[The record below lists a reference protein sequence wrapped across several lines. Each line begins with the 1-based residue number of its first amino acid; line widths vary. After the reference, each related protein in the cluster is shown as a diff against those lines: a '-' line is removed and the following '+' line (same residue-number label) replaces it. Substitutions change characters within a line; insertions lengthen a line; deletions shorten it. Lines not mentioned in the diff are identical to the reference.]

1 MNTSTEDLRIA
12 SISEVSTPQELHGE
26 VPMTASAATC
36 VRNTRDAIHAILT
49 GQDERLLVIVGPCS
63 IHDPQA
69 AREYAAGL
77 SEQKAALA
85 DDLLIVMRVY
95 FEKPRTTVGW
105 KGLIND
111 PYLDGSFK
119 INEGLRVARRLLVD
133 LNSSGMP
140 AGVEFLDLLTPQ
152 YIADLV
158 SWGAIGARTTESQ
171 LHRELASGL
180 SCPVGFKNGTDG
192 NVKIA
197 VDALRAARGEH
208 NFLSLTQDGRSAIFT
223 TSGNEDCHVI
233 LRGGT
238 HPNYDP
244 SSIDTAVAMVE
255 AAKLR
260 PNVMVDLSHANSAKR
275 HQRQVTVGR
284 DLADQMSE
292 GNRNIMGVMI
302 ESHLVAGR
310 QDVKSD
316 QPLTYGQSI
325 TDACIGWDDTVSL
338 LRVLAEASATRRS
351 NG

>member
-1 MNTSTEDLRIA
+1 MSTTTEDLRIA
-12 SISEVSTPQELHGE
+12 SIREVSTPAQLHNE
-26 VPMTASAATC
+26 FPVSDAAAEC
-36 VRNTRDAIHAILT
+36 VNATRTAIHNILR
-49 GQDERLLVIVGPCS
+49 GQDDRLLVIVGPCS
-63 IHDPQA
+63 IHDPKA
-69 AREYAAGL
+69 AREYANRLMA
-77 SEQKAALA
+77 QKGALA

-111 PYLDGSFK
+111 PNLDDSFN
-119 INEGLRVARRLLVD
+119 INEGLRVARQLLLD
-133 LNSSGMP
+133 LNAQGMP

-197 VDALRAARGEH
+197 VDALRSAQVPH
-208 NFLSLTQDGRSAIFT
+208 NFLSLTQEGQSAIFT
-223 TSGNEDCHVI
+223 TAGNPDCHVI
-233 LRGGT
+233 LRGGS

-244 SSIDTAVAMVE
+244 ASIDG
-255 AAKLR
+255 AAKMMEGANLT

-275 HQRQVTVGR
+275 HQRQMTVGR
-284 DLADQMSE
+284 DVSE
-292 GNRNIMGVMI
+292 QVGGGDKRIVGVMV

-310 QDVKSD
+310 QDIKPGVE
-316 QPLTYGQSI
+316 PIYGQSI
-325 TDACIGWDDTVSL
+325 TDACIGWDDTESL
-338 LRVLAEASATRRS
+338 LGELASAARARRAQ
-351 NG
+351 